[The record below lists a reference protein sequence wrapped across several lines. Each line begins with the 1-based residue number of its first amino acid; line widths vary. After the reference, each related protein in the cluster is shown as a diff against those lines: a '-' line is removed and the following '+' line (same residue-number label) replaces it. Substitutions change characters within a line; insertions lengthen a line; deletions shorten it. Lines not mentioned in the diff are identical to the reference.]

1 MLGKK
6 TLGTRNANA
15 SRVPCPSIVWAM
27 VRDGGG
33 SRLFNRI
40 CSLCGKNH
48 SVDADAAE
56 TPPSGCHC
64 RDLPD
69 VIEESRWT

>member
-1 MLGKK
+1 M
-6 TLGTRNANA
+6 
-15 SRVPCPSIVWAM
+15 AM

-40 CSLCGKNH
+40 SSLCGKNH

-56 TPPSGCHC
+56 TPPSGRHC
-64 RDLPD
+64 PDLPD